1 MLLCATLNPMNETL
15 ENTVSNEVETQP
27 EQSET
32 FFNSLV
38 GIGEAAHIT
47 GRSKGQIGRD
57 ANSGRLPHT
66 LNEKKEK
73 RYRVSDLDMIYKLK
87 NPDAKK
93 NETGSKIETTK
104 ETVSQSAVRPTE
116 IPNETAIELAL
127 LRQQVQHKDEII
139 RRTEQENRELKQLRD
154 NLMDQTSRL
163 TLLLPAPAATSFTNE
178 TPERLPW
185 WKRLFG

>member
-1 MLLCATLNPMNETL
+1 MLLCATLHPMNETL
-15 ENTVSNEVETQP
+15 ENPISNEIETHP
-27 EQSET
+27 VQSET

-66 LNEKKEK
+66 FNEKKEK

-93 NETGSKIETTK
+93 DETRDKNETAK
-104 ETVSQSAVRPTE
+104 ETVSQNAVRPAE

-154 NLMDQTSRL
+154 TLMDQTTRL
-163 TLLLPAPAATSFTNE
+163 TLLLPAPATSFTNE
-178 TPERLPW
+178 TPEHLPW